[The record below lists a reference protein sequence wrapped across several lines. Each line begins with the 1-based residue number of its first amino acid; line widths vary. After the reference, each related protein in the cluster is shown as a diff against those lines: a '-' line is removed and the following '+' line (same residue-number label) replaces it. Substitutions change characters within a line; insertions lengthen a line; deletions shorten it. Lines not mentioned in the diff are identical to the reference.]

1 VLMKTVVAALTAVL
15 LTAGA
20 AFAEDASEP
29 TTPTTPTSPE
39 ETTAPTPPAPT
50 TDATPEEADAN
61 DPVICR
67 REAPRLGSRVGG
79 ARKVCRKASE
89 WRDVASR
96 AQSTVND
103 AQSRS
108 LTGSAVPKGG
118 GL

>member
-1 VLMKTVVAALTAVL
+1 VLMKTVVATLTAIL
-15 LTAGA
+15 LTASA
-20 AFAEDASEP
+20 AFAENASEP

-39 ETTAPTPPAPT
+39 ETTAPTPA
-50 TDATPEEADAN
+50 TDAAPEEADAN
-61 DPVICR
+61 DPVICK